1 MNKDTAYQNRRA
13 NRIIIQDLQ
22 HRIQQAELVQ
32 DCICKINPYWH
43 GDEKLKIH
51 YHTTVE
57 IIAMWGSV
65 QSGDMI
71 SIHGVTQYWDEL
83 NRLVRIYL

>member
-1 MNKDTAYQNRRA
+1 MIKKTAYQNRRA
-13 NRIIIQDLQ
+13 NLENIQDLQ
-22 HRIQQAELVQ
+22 HRIQQAKQVQ

-43 GDEKLKIH
+43 GEEKLKKH

-57 IIAMWGSV
+57 IIAMWKSV
-65 QSGDMI
+65 KSGDMT

-83 NRLVRIYL
+83 NRLARIYL